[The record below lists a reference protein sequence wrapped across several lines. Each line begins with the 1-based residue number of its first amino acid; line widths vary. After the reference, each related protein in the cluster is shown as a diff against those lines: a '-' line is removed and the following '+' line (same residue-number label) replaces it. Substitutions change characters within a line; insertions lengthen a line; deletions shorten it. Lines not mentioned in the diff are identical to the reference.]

1 MALTLIVSAGS
12 VQAAPSEATPSA
24 VTTINNEG
32 AGAGAIESQN
42 RPKSRPKVGLAL
54 GGGGTRGVAH
64 VSVLRVLEKEG
75 IPIDFIAG
83 TSMGAIVGGL
93 YAAGKTCDEI
103 ELMFKNKSM
112 LHSYDTV
119 PIPVRVA
126 LIPIFYLPHLL
137 GHHPYDGLYRGNKF
151 AHFIEKQVPPERRK
165 LENLKIPFVSVA
177 SNLLDGKAY
186 AISTG
191 NIGKAIQASSAIP
204 ALRRPVEWQGKLF
217 VDGGVVDNLPVA
229 QCKAMG
235 ADIVIAVD
243 VDESITPVPT
253 KNFRKIGSVGFRC
266 LNMNLATMDKPHSE
280 NADVVIHPDVDGI
293 ELLSRKD
300 RDIEQALASGTKAA
314 IDAIPEIR
322 AEINK
327 KSMQTAER

>member
-1 MALTLIVSAGS
+1 MALSLIASANTA
-12 VQAAPSEATPSA
+12 QAAPSEATPSA
-24 VTTINNEG
+24 VSTIGNDNPG
-32 AGAGAIESQN
+32 SSAVESQK
-42 RPKSRPKVGLAL
+42 RPGSRPKIGLAL

-64 VSVLRVLEKEG
+64 VSVLRVLEREG

-93 YAAGKTCDEI
+93 YAAGKTPDEI

-126 LIPIFYLPHLL
+126 LIPIFYLPHLI

-151 AHFIEKQVPPERRK
+151 AHFIENQVPPERRK

-191 NIGKAIQASSAIP
+191 SIGKAIQASSAIP
-204 ALRRPVEWQGKLF
+204 ELRRPVEWQGKLF

-253 KNFRKIGSVGFRC
+253 KTFRKIGSVGFRC
-266 LNMNLATMDKPHSE
+266 VNMNLATMDKPQSE
-280 NADVVIHPDVDGI
+280 IADVVIHPDVDGI
-293 ELLSRKD
+293 ELLSRSRKD
-300 RDIEQALASGTKAA
+300 IDQALASGLKAA
-314 IDAIPEIR
+314 TDAIAEIR

-327 KSMQTAER
+327 KMMQTAER